1 MIEEEVLLECIV
13 LKKIDESMEGSLVG
27 KKYLGISK
35 LINKRIESP
44 GSA

>member
-1 MIEEEVLLECIV
+1 
-13 LKKIDESMEGSLVG
+13 MEGSLVG

-44 GSA
+44 GSAKYGIFFPSFYVLHNHE